1 MGGLKGTG
9 PMKALT
15 AFASAAALALTVAA
29 TAAPAHAAVF
39 AQFTPDNRAMDFR
52 WIKSTTGANA
62 GTGGHLFTITPTTQN
77 ATTAQGVATH
87 FSFLDPS
94 LAALA
99 FLKAT
104 FTLDATIS
112 NSPSHAATQNGSQW
126 TETNLDGHFSFI
138 YAGPTTT
145 IGGVHLVNGM
155 TNLLSGVFTDAFIQ
169 GAGGSGSINE
179 TSITGGTLT
188 FTSGVEHFSNLIPG
202 SEAYAFNLLAVSP
215 VFGASLHKALN
226 SFRANGGGNF
236 SMLQAAPEP
245 GTWGLMIVGFGG
257 MGMVFR
263 ARRRAAIAS
272 A

>member
-1 MGGLKGTG
+1 
-9 PMKALT
+9 MKALT

-29 TAAPAHAAVF
+29 TAAPAHSAVF

-52 WIKSTTGANA
+52 WIKSGGVGATA
-62 GTGGHLFTITPTTQN
+62 GTGGHLFTITPATQS

-87 FSFLDPS
+87 FSFLDPA
-94 LAALA
+94 LATLA
-99 FLKAT
+99 FLPAT

-112 NSPSHAATQNGSQW
+112 NALAHAVTQSGPQW

-138 YAGPTTT
+138 YSGATTNIAT
-145 IGGVHLVNGM
+145 PSGNVHLVHGV

-188 FTSGVEHFSNLIPG
+188 FTSGVEHFTNLIPG

-215 VFGASLHKALN
+215 AFGALSHKALN

-236 SMLQAAPEP
+236 SMLQAVPEP
-245 GTWGLMIVGFGG
+245 ATWGLMIVGFGG
-257 MGMVFR
+257 LGVM
-263 ARRRAAIAS
+263 ARRRRASTAS

>member
-1 MGGLKGTG
+1 
-9 PMKALT
+9 MKALT

-29 TAAPAHAAVF
+29 TAAPAHSAVF

-52 WIKSTTGANA
+52 WIKSGGSGSTA
-62 GTGGHLFTITPTTQN
+62 GTGGHLFTVTPTTQN

-87 FSFLDPS
+87 FSFLDPA

-99 FLKAT
+99 FLPAT
-104 FTLDATIS
+104 FTLDATIT
-112 NSPSHAATQNGSQW
+112 NALSHAATHSGPQW

-138 YAGPTTT
+138 YSGAAMT
-145 IGGVHLVNGM
+145 IGSVHLVHGE
-155 TNLLSGVFTDAFIQ
+155 NLLSGVFTDAFIQ

-188 FTSGVEHFSNLIPG
+188 FTSAVEHFTNLIPG

-215 VFGASLHKALN
+215 AFGASLHKALN

-245 GTWGLMIVGFGG
+245 ATWGLMIVGFGG

-263 ARRRAAIAS
+263 SRRRAAIATV
-272 A
+272 